1 MFVPHILSCKRPS
14 YKLRLKRALCEKT
27 KSTIAMSLSEF
38 EIKKCERSI
47 SEFMLARR
55 PPPHIRDQLDFGY
68 RIENQSVLLFEIRPD
83 WQDSKKK
90 METSIAKATY
100 VKRHNH
106 WKVYWE
112 RADLK
117 WHSYEPYPIAKT
129 VSEFLS
135 VVSEDQ
141 YACFFG

>member
-1 MFVPHILSCKRPS
+1 MNI
-14 YKLRLKRALCEKT
+14 E
-27 KSTIAMSLSEF
+27 MSLSEF

-47 SEFMLARR
+47 AEFMLARR
-55 PPPHIRDQLDFGY
+55 PPPHIREQLDFGY

-106 WKVYWE
+106 WKIYWE

-117 WHSYEPYPIAKT
+117 WHSYEPYPITKT
-129 VSEFLS
+129 LEEFLS
-135 VVSEDQ
+135 VVSEDH